1 MIAPVNRVWISDLP
15 NIQANISEHRAK
27 KKKLKLRDCETV

>member
-27 KKKLKLRDCETV
+27 KKKIEVKRL